1 MVKVQY
7 IYVITDK
14 DDLFIEIEEKGANT
28 YYSTIYKLKKGIIIS
43 NNSSSATDAFLK
55 AIQSIYTNF
64 KITEIRN
71 DNTQEIITSCQ
82 QQKIINSLNISCSF
96 SSENGP
102 GSFPLH
108 KHVLS

>member
-28 YYSTIYKLKKGIIIS
+28 YYSTIYKLKKGIII

-64 KITEIRN
+64 NITEIRN
-71 DNTQEIITSCQ
+71 DNTKEIITSCQ
-82 QQKIINSLNISCSF
+82 Q
-96 SSENGP
+96 
-102 GSFPLH
+102 
-108 KHVLS
+108 